1 MLLTNAYIW
10 KDYEVNL
17 GAAKS
22 VDFVVE
28 INPQLTSGHPMAG
41 TGTTI
46 YSGKAI
52 RKPGETNCKVII
64 NDICADYLK
73 QTMMLEETFYEA
85 ESVKNFI
92 VCVDNVVK
100 GAFKF
105 HLDYSFDYELAALA
119 GEHLMVTPLD
129 GLVDYRMP
137 LIHTAGQGEIELHIY
152 NYEKSFNN
160 DYNRDFQIKDD
171 IIDDFTLP

>member
-10 KDYEVNL
+10 KDYEVTL
-17 GAAKS
+17 GAVES
-22 VDFVVE
+22 VDLVVE
-28 INPQLTSGHPMAG
+28 INPQLMFDQPRPG

-52 RKPGETNCKVII
+52 RKPGDTNCKVII
-64 NDICADYLK
+64 NDICADYLQ
-73 QTMMLEETFYEA
+73 QTMLLEEFGHDYDYEA

-100 GAFKF
+100 GAVKF

-119 GEHLMVTPLD
+119 AEHLMAAPLD

-137 LIHTAGQGEIELHIY
+137 LIHT
-152 NYEKSFNN
+152 
-160 DYNRDFQIKDD
+160 D
-171 IIDDFTLP
+171 

>member
-64 NDICADYLK
+64 NDICADYL
-73 QTMMLEETFYEA
+73 QQEMYLEEFGHDYFYMA
-85 ESVKNFI
+85 ESIKNFI
-92 VCVDNVVK
+92 VCVNNVVK
-100 GAFKF
+100 GAVKF
-105 HLDYSFDYELAALA
+105 H
-119 GEHLMVTPLD
+119 
-129 GLVDYRMP
+129 
-137 LIHTAGQGEIELHIY
+137 
-152 NYEKSFNN
+152 
-160 DYNRDFQIKDD
+160 
-171 IIDDFTLP
+171 